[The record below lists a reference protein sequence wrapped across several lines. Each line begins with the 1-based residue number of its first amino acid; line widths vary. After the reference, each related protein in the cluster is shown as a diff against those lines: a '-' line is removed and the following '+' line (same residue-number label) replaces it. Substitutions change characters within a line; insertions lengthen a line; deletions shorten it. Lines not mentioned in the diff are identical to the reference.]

1 MVSGYPTSTNIPQVD
16 GLSTDPPVLGRH
28 MYVYDFV
35 FILCLFFPYPPS
47 IYNLDY
53 DRVKELSN
61 RIYIQREE
69 FRKNLDK
76 LHALRTTIK
85 NLIKDIQNFAS
96 HKFLCEYK
104 NTIKETYEE
113 FFYIKTLV
121 KTEIIK
127 YYIDNVSFI

>member
-1 MVSGYPTSTNIPQVD
+1 MS
-16 GLSTDPPVLGRH
+16 
-28 MYVYDFV
+28 
-35 FILCLFFPYPPS
+35 FIPYPPS

-85 NLIKDIQNFAS
+85 NLTKDIQNLVS
-96 HKFLCEYK
+96 HKYLCEYE

-113 FFYIKTLV
+113 FFDTETLV
-121 KTEIIK
+121 KTEIVK
-127 YYIDNVSFI
+127 YYIDNLYVSCSSS